1 VTKRIAIIGGG
12 ISGLSAAYYLERAK
26 NSSSPLKPTPGLS
39 GPPATLSDIS
49 YELFE
54 ASPRLGGVMWTER
67 VEGCLIEAGPD
78 SFLSEKQSAAVLC
91 RDLGIADQ
99 LVGSNDAQRKTYI
112 LVKGRLVPM
121 PDGLMFMVPTKL
133 MPTVTTPLFSMATKL
148 RMAKEFF
155 AKPMLREEDESAAEF
170 VERHFG
176 AEVVDRLADP
186 LLSGVYGGDAAR
198 LSVRAVLPRFLD
210 MEAKYGSLSR
220 AMLAAMKKRPTTQA
234 SKNAR
239 PGAPAPIFTSMFD
252 GMQQLVDAVVAQL
265 PRERLHTGTAVTGV
279 AREGGRWKVISGEG
293 TREFDHVIIATP
305 AYVAAA
311 LLKNVSAELSKLLAQ
326 IAYSS
331 SVTVALGYDAAK
343 FDGKVNGNPPDGFGF
358 LVPRSEGK
366 RLLACTFVHN
376 KFPHRAP
383 EDKFLLRVFLGGSKD
398 EAALELSDDEILRVV
413 REDLYSILKL
423 TAEPRF
429 TRVYRWKRSMAQY
442 EVGHLERVAE
452 IGRLRSELPGLSLIG
467 NAYSGIGVPDCI
479 RTGMEAAGEA
489 S

>member
-1 VTKRIAIIGGG
+1 MTRRVAIIGGG
-12 ISGLSAAYYLERAK
+12 ISGLSAAYYLDRARCEGAD
-26 NSSSPLKPTPGLS
+26 LR
-39 GPPATLSDIS
+39 

-54 ASPRLGGVMWTER
+54 SSPRLGGVMWTER

-99 LVGSNDAQRKTYI
+99 LVGSNDNQRKTYI

-133 MPTVTTPLFSMATKL
+133 MPTLTTPLFSTTTKL

-155 AKPMLREEDESAAEF
+155 AKPMRREEDESAAAF

-176 AEVVDRLADP
+176 PEVVDRLADP

-220 AMLAAMKKRPTTQA
+220 AMLAAMKNRPA
-234 SKNAR
+234 PVAGRN
-239 PGAPAPIFTSMFD
+239 GAPPPIFTSMSD

-265 PRERLHTGTAVTGV
+265 PPEALHTDSVVRGV
-279 AREGGRWKVISGEG
+279 ARDSGEWRVVSEES
-293 TREFDHVIIATP
+293 TRNFDCVIIATP
-305 AYVAAA
+305 AYAAGA
-311 LLKNVSAELSKLLAQ
+311 LLRDVRPELSVLLEQ

-331 SVTVALGYDAAK
+331 SVTVALGYEAAD
-343 FDGKVNGNPPDGFGF
+343 FDGKVNGNRPDGFGF
-358 LVPRSEGK
+358 LVPRVEGK

-383 EDKFLLRVFLGGSKD
+383 PDKFLLRVFLGGSRD
-398 EAALELSDDEILRVV
+398 EAALDLSDEQILRTV
-413 REDLYSILKL
+413 RDDLYSILKL
-423 TAEPRF
+423 TTEPAF
-429 TRVYRWKRSMAQY
+429 MRVYRWRRSMAQY
-442 EVGHLERVAE
+442 EVGHLARVAE
-452 IGRLRSELPGLSLIG
+452 INRLRSDLPGLSLIG

-479 RTGMEAAGEA
+479 RMGMDAAAEAVK
-489 S
+489 SL

>member
-1 VTKRIAIIGGG
+1 MTKRVAIIGGG
-12 ISGLSAAYYLERAK
+12 ISGLSAAYYLERERAESL
-26 NSSSPLKPTPGLS
+26 NPHSSKERLS
-39 GPPATLSDIS
+39 GPPE

-99 LVGSNDAQRKTYI
+99 LVGSNDNQRKTYI
-112 LVKGRLVPM
+112 LVRGRLVPM

-133 MPTVTTPLFSMATKL
+133 MPTVTTRLFLLRTKL
-148 RMAKEFF
+148 RMAREFF
-155 AKPMLREEDESAAEF
+155 AKPMRREGDESAAEF

-198 LSVRAVLPRFLD
+198 LSVRAVLPRFVE

-220 AMLAAMKKRPTTQA
+220 AMLAAMKKRNPTQSA
-234 SKNAR
+234 KDADKG
-239 PGAPAPIFTSMFD
+239 GAPSIFTSMFD

-265 PRERLHTGTAVTGV
+265 PQERLHTRAEVTGLT
-279 AREGGRWKVISGEG
+279 REGKEWQVGVEG
-293 TREFDHVIIATP
+293 GVRSFDRVIIATP
-305 AYVAAA
+305 AYVAGA
-311 LLKNVSAELSKLLAQ
+311 LLKGVSPKLAGLLEQ

-331 SVTVALGYDAAK
+331 SVTVALGYEAAN
-343 FDGKVNGNPPDGFGF
+343 FDGKIGGNPPDGFGF

-383 EDKFLLRVFLGGSKD
+383 PDKFLLRVFLGGARD
-398 EAALELSDDEILRVV
+398 EAALELSDEEILRTV
-413 REDLYSILKL
+413 RDELYSILKL
-423 TAEPRF
+423 RAQPVF
-429 TRVYRWKRSMAQY
+429 ARVYRWKRSMAQY

-452 IGRLRSELPGLSLIG
+452 IKRLESELPGLSLIG

-479 RTGMEAAGEA
+479 RMGMEAVHL
-489 S
+489 

>member
-1 VTKRIAIIGGG
+1 MTKRIAIIGGG
-12 ISGLSAAYYLERAK
+12 ISGLSAAYYLERARREGAD
-26 NSSSPLKPTPGLS
+26 LRYQIL
-39 GPPATLSDIS
+39 
-49 YELFE
+49 E
-54 ASPRLGGVMWTER
+54 ASSRLGGVMWTEH
-67 VEGCLIEAGPD
+67 VDGCLIEAGPD

-99 LVGSNDAQRKTYI
+99 LVGSNDHQRKTYI

-133 MPTVTTPLFSMATKL
+133 LPTVTTPLFSTATKL

-155 AKPMLREEDESAAEF
+155 AKPMRREEDESAAHF

-220 AMLAAMKKRPTTQA
+220 AMLAAMKKRPATA
-234 SKNAR
+234 GKN
-239 PGAPAPIFTSMFD
+239 GAPPPIFTSMMD

-265 PRERLHTGTAVTGV
+265 PAETQCTNSDVRGLSRVGDEWRVVLDGS
-279 AREGGRWKVISGEG
+279 ARN
-293 TREFDHVIIATP
+293 FDHVIIATP
-305 AYVAAA
+305 AYAAGTLLKDVSEPLSA
-311 LLKNVSAELSKLLAQ
+311 LLGQ
-326 IAYSS
+326 ITYSS
-331 SVTVALGYDAAK
+331 SVTVALGYDAAR
-343 FDGKVNGNPPDGFGF
+343 FDGKINGHPPDGFGF

-383 EDKFLLRVFLGGSKD
+383 PDKFLLRVFLGGSRD
-398 EAALELSDDEILRVV
+398 EAALDLSDEQTLRTV
-413 REDLYSILKL
+413 RDDLHSILEL
-423 TAEPRF
+423 TSEPLF
-429 TRVYRWKRSMAQY
+429 TRVYRWRRSMAQY

-452 IGRLRSELPGLSLIG
+452 ISRLRGELPGLALIG

-479 RTGMEAAGEA
+479 RTGMDAATEVIKR
-489 S
+489 

>member
-12 ISGLSAAYYLERAK
+12 ISGLSAAYYLERAR
-26 NSSSPLKPTPGLS
+26 NGSGWSGPPTGLS
-39 GPPATLSDIS
+39 GPPT

-67 VEGCLIEAGPD
+67 VDGCLIEAGPD

-99 LVGSNDAQRKTYI
+99 LVGSNDNQRKTYI

-133 MPTVTTPLFSMATKL
+133 MPTVATPLFSMATKL

-155 AKPMLREEDESAAEF
+155 AKPIRREEDESAAEF

-220 AMLAAMKKRPTTQA
+220 AMLAAMKKRPA
-234 SKNAR
+234 AAPGRN
-239 PGAPAPIFTSMFD
+239 GAPPPIFTSMMD

-265 PRERLHTGTAVTGV
+265 PPEALHTDTVV
-279 AREGGRWKVISGEG
+279 AGISRESGEWRVVSGKG
-293 TREFDHVIIATP
+293 TRNFDHVIIATP
-305 AYVAAA
+305 AYAAGA
-311 LLKNVSAELSKLLAQ
+311 LLRDASPELSGLLGR

-331 SVTVALGYDAAK
+331 SVTVALGYKAVE
-343 FDGKVNGNPPDGFGF
+343 FNGKVNGNPPDGFGF
-358 LVPRSEGK
+358 LAPRSEGK

-383 EDKFLLRVFLGGSKD
+383 ADKFLLRVFLGGSRD
-398 EAALELSDDEILRVV
+398 EAALELSDEQILRVV
-413 REDLYSILKL
+413 RDDLYSILKL
-423 TAEPRF
+423 TTKPVF
-429 TRVYRWKRSMAQY
+429 TRVYRWRRSMAQY
-442 EVGHLERVAE
+442 EVGHLGRVAE
-452 IGRLRSELPGLSLIG
+452 INRLKSGLPGLSLIG

-479 RTGMEAAGEA
+479 RMGMDAAREAIE
-489 S
+489 SPP

>member
-1 VTKRIAIIGGG
+1 MTKRIAIIGGG
-12 ISGLSAAYYLERAK
+12 ISGLSAAYYLERARG
-26 NSSSPLKPTPGLS
+26 SSSPLKPTAGLS
-39 GPPATLSDIS
+39 GPPDIS

-99 LVGSNDAQRKTYI
+99 LVGSNDAQHKTYI

-133 MPTVTTPLFSMATKL
+133 MPTVTTPLFSTGTKL

-155 AKPMLREEDESAAEF
+155 AKPMRREEDESAAEF

-220 AMLAAMKKRPTTQA
+220 AMLAAMKKRTSA
-234 SKNAR
+234 GRN
-239 PGAPAPIFTSMFD
+239 GAAPPIFTSMFD

-265 PRERLHTGTAVTGV
+265 PRESLHTGTEVTGIT
-279 AREGGRWKVISGEG
+279 RENGRWKVISGNEA
-293 TREFDHVIIATP
+293 REFDHVIIATP

-311 LLKNVSAELSKLLAQ
+311 LLKDVSAELSKLLAQ

-358 LVPRSEGK
+358 LVPRSERK

-398 EAALELSDDEILRVV
+398 EAALALSDEEILRVV

-479 RTGMEAAGEA
+479 RTGMDAAGEA
-489 S
+489 SSSPWMP